1 MRPPE
6 PIASRGNAFVKRLR
20 SLKDR
25 RHRELALLEGVKL
38 VEEAL
43 AAGVQVVEAA
53 TAPAL
58 RSQPRGTRLLQSL
71 RAAGV
76 AVREVT
82 ADVLASLSETEHSQG
97 VLAIAERPGFDEKRL
112 FEGTPLVLIAVQVQ
126 DPGNLGALLRAA
138 EAAGATGAYLTRGT
152 ADPFSWKALRGSM
165 GSAFRLPHVA
175 GLEVQDAIARV
186 RGAGLATVAA
196 VGHGGVRYDLL
207 DLGVPTALIVGNEGT
222 GLPEEAVAAAERS
235 ATIPV
240 RAPVESLNVAVA
252 AGVLLFEAARQRSGP
267 SR

>member
-1 MRPPE
+1 MPPPP

-20 SLKDR
+20 ALKDR
-25 RHRELALLEGVKL
+25 RDRELALLEGVKL

-53 TAPAL
+53 VAPAL
-58 RSQPRGTRLLQSL
+58 HGQPRGARLLQSL

-76 AVREVT
+76 AVREV
-82 ADVLASLSETEHSQG
+82 ADGVMASLSETEASQG
-97 VLAIAERPGFDEKRL
+97 VLAVAERPGFDEERL

-126 DPGNLGALLRAA
+126 DPGNLGALLRSA

-175 GLEVQDAIARV
+175 GMAVGEALGRV
-186 RGAGLATVAA
+186 RARGVTAVAA
-196 VGHGGVRYDLL
+196 VGTGGERYDRM
-207 DLGVPTALIVGNEGT
+207 DLRVPLAVIVGNEGA
-222 GLPEEAVAAAERS
+222 GLPDEAVRMAGRS
-235 ATIPV
+235 VTIPV

-252 AGVLLFEAARQRSGP
+252 AGVLLFEAARQRAQMQ
-267 SR
+267 